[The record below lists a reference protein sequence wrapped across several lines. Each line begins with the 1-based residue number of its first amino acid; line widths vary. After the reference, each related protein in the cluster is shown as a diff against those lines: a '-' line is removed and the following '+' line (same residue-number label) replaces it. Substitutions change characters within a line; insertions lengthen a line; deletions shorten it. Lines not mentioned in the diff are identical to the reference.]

1 MRGRDRRPAIE
12 CGAPTVEGHAD
23 TVGQSALSPHE
34 FQSSPQRIKPTQHH
48 KCRSAE
54 CSVDD
59 HRPQITRGKFAM
71 YYDI

>member
-1 MRGRDRRPAIE
+1 MRSRGRRPAIE

-34 FQSSPQRIKPTQHH
+34 FQSSPQRTKPTKHH
-48 KCRSAE
+48 KRRSAARF
-54 CSVDD
+54 VDD
-59 HRPQITRGKFAM
+59 HQSQITRGEFAM